1 MKTLIFILKGI
12 LLWVTFLSV
21 IFVAM
26 AIDSMSNTVAIVA
39 ILTEVV
45 LILSCY
51 KWLTIDEVEI
61 LSGSRLF

>member
-1 MKTLIFILKGI
+1 MKTLIFVLKGI

-26 AIDSMSNTVAIVA
+26 AIDSMSNTVAIVTV
-39 ILTEVV
+39 LTESI

-51 KWLTIDEVEI
+51 KWLTLDEVEI

>member
-21 IFVAM
+21 VFVAM
-26 AIDSMSNTVAIVA
+26 AIDSMSDTVAIVT
-39 ILTEVV
+39 ILIEVA

>member
-1 MKTLIFILKGI
+1 MKTLIFVLKGI

-26 AIDSMSNTVAIVA
+26 AIDSMSDTVAIVT
-39 ILTEVV
+39 ILTETI

-61 LSGSRLF
+61 LSGSKLF

>member
-26 AIDSMSNTVAIVA
+26 AIDSMSDTVAIVT
-39 ILTEVV
+39 ILIEVA

-51 KWLTIDEVEI
+51 KWLTLDEVEI

>member
-1 MKTLIFILKGI
+1 MKTLIFVLKGI

-39 ILTEVV
+39 ILIEVA

>member
-26 AIDSMSNTVAIVA
+26 AIDSMSDTVAIVA
-39 ILTEVV
+39 IAIEVV

-51 KWLTIDEVEI
+51 KWLTLDEVEV

>member
-12 LLWVTFLSV
+12 LLWVTLLSFV
-21 IFVAM
+21 FVAM
-26 AIDSMSNTVAIVA
+26 AIDSMSDTVAIVA
-39 ILTEVV
+39 IISEAI

-51 KWLTIDEVEI
+51 KWLTLDEVEI

>member
-1 MKTLIFILKGI
+1 MKTLIFVLKGI
-12 LLWVTFLSV
+12 LLWVTLLSV
-21 IFVAM
+21 VFVAM
-26 AIDSMSNTVAIVA
+26 AIDSMSDTVAIVT
-39 ILTEVV
+39 ILIEVA

>member
-1 MKTLIFILKGI
+1 MKTLIFVLKGI

-26 AIDSMSNTVAIVA
+26 AIDSMPDTVAIVA
-39 ILTEVV
+39 ILTEVA

-51 KWLTIDEVEI
+51 KWLTLDEVEI

>member
-1 MKTLIFILKGI
+1 MKTLIFVLKGI

-26 AIDSMSNTVAIVA
+26 AIDSMSDTVAIVA
-39 ILTEVV
+39 IAIEVV

-51 KWLTIDEVEI
+51 KWLTIDEVEV

>member
-1 MKTLIFILKGI
+1 MKTLIFVLKGI

-39 ILTEVV
+39 IAIEVV

-51 KWLTIDEVEI
+51 KWLTFDEVEI

>member
-1 MKTLIFILKGI
+1 MKTLIFVLKGI

-26 AIDSMSNTVAIVA
+26 AIDSMSDTVAIVT
-39 ILTEVV
+39 ILIEVA

>member
-1 MKTLIFILKGI
+1 MKTLIFVLKGI
-12 LLWVTFLSV
+12 LLWVTLLSV

-26 AIDSMSNTVAIVA
+26 AIDSMSNTIAIVA
-39 ILTEVV
+39 ILTESI

-51 KWLTIDEVEI
+51 KWLTLDEVEI

>member
-1 MKTLIFILKGI
+1 MKTLIFVLKGI

-39 ILTEVV
+39 ILIETI

-51 KWLTIDEVEI
+51 KWLTLDEVEI

>member
-1 MKTLIFILKGI
+1 MKTLIFVLKGI
-12 LLWVTFLSV
+12 LLWVTLLSV

-26 AIDSMSNTVAIVA
+26 AIDSMSDTVAIVA
-39 ILTEVV
+39 VLTETT
-45 LILSCY
+45 LMLSCY

>member
-1 MKTLIFILKGI
+1 MKTLIFVLKGI

-21 IFVAM
+21 IFVAI
-26 AIDSMSNTVAIVA
+26 AIDSMSDTVAIVA
-39 ILTEVV
+39 IAIEVV

-51 KWLTIDEVEI
+51 KWLTFDEVEI

>member
-1 MKTLIFILKGI
+1 MKTLIFVLKGI

-26 AIDSMSNTVAIVA
+26 AIDSMSDTVAIVA
-39 ILTEVV
+39 IISETI

-51 KWLTIDEVEI
+51 KWLTLDEVEI

>member
-1 MKTLIFILKGI
+1 MKTLIFVLKGI

-26 AIDSMSNTVAIVA
+26 AIDNMSNTVAIVA
-39 ILTEVV
+39 ILIEVA

-51 KWLTIDEVEI
+51 KWLTLDEVEI

>member
-12 LLWVTFLSV
+12 LLWVTFFSV

-26 AIDSMSNTVAIVA
+26 AIDSMSDTVAIVA
-39 ILTEVV
+39 VLTESI

-51 KWLTIDEVEI
+51 KWLTLDEVEI

>member
-21 IFVAM
+21 IFIAM
-26 AIDSMSNTVAIVA
+26 AIDSMSDTVAIVA
-39 ILTEVV
+39 IAIEVV

-51 KWLTIDEVEI
+51 KWLTLDEVEV

>member
-1 MKTLIFILKGI
+1 MKTLIFVLKGI

-39 ILTEVV
+39 VLTESI

-51 KWLTIDEVEI
+51 KWLTLDEVEI